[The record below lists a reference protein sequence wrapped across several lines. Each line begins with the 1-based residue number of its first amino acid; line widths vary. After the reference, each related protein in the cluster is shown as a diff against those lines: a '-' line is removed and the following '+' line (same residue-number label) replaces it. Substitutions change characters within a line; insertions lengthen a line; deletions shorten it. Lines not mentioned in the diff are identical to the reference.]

1 MKYEGLWLL
10 VAIVI
15 LVVLY
20 VMYKPTNTT
29 VSVESFDD
37 TTNDTPNDTSTGDV
51 AFNFA
56 KSSTDGTNSNTTTTD
71 MNTNSNTTTTDMNTN
86 STSEKDWTKIPPTDI
101 KTTDMSNITSVV
113 QLVEKVNTLNDT
125 VNSLNEQI
133 KKLEQEKKESD
144 EREKQ
149 YQKVITTYGYS
160 FVDPDKWT
168 VPQQHPPVC
177 IANQPS
183 NVDPL
188 VADTYPNNVM
198 VFADTTIGSKL
209 PPWIFANLTEPKW
222 RDPEFLKTLTEE
234 EKKIVFPNNIITK

>member
-1 MKYEGLWLL
+1 MKYEGLLL
-10 VAIVI
+10 LIVI
-15 LVVLY
+15 VTLVVLY
-20 VMYKPTNTT
+20 IMYKPTNTT
-29 VSVESFDD
+29 VSMENFDD
-37 TTNDTPNDTSTGDV
+37 TTNDTHNDTSIEDV
-51 AFNFA
+51 AFNLV
-56 KSSTDGTNSNTTTTD
+56 KSSTNDTNSN
-71 MNTNSNTTTTDMNTN
+71 TTDMNTN

-101 KTTDMSNITSVV
+101 KTTDMSSVTKSDMSNITSVV
-113 QLVEKVNTLNDT
+113 QLVEKVNTLNNT
-125 VNSLNEQI
+125 VNSLNEQL
-133 KKLEQEKKESD
+133 KKLEQEKKEYD

-234 EKKIVFPNNIITK
+234 EKKIVFPNNITTK